1 MNWGRSGWP
10 SRALGGFA
18 ALTFLTAAL
27 TSCSGDTEPQP
38 SPSSPTTSQ
47 APRKVTLTVGVFGAP
62 PERDAFTKQAAAF
75 QEPGTDVT
83 VETRTYS
90 GRDQAVRAYR
100 TGDLPDVF
108 MLSQRDL
115 AAFTD
120 EKLTHPVDE
129 LLDERGVS
137 FGDDYSRDSLA
148 AFSTDNSLA
157 CMPYSVS
164 PMVMYINTDL
174 VNFNKMRRRGL
185 DAPEIDEESGRP
197 EQWTFDQFTAAA
209 QFATR
214 PGKHSRGV
222 YIDPSLL
229 GLAPFI
235 YSGGGKVFDDDR
247 NPTSLAFSDGDT
259 QAALETTLTL
269 LRNAQVTPTPDQ
281 LNQHTPLK
289 LFEKGRLGMI
299 AGFRGLTPRL
309 RLNNRLNFDVMPM
322 PKIGR
327 SATVGDVTGLCISA
341 NTEHLDEAAD
351 LMVHLLSDEAMSA
364 VARAGY
370 LVPSKV
376 SVATSDAFLQ
386 PGRQPANAAVFN
398 QSVRA
403 IQVPPL
409 LDSWSRLQTAVA
421 PLLQQLVTA
430 PFGDDTLQDLTE
442 RIDEASRTVLS
453 PETESDSAS
462 PSESPSG

>member
-1 MNWGRSGWP
+1 MLAG
-10 SRALGGFA
+10 ALLTGLA
-18 ALTFLTAAL
+18 A
-27 TSCSGDTEPQP
+27 CSGDPEPPKP
-38 SPSSPTTSQ
+38 SPSATPTKK
-47 APRKVTLTVGVFGAP
+47 PELTFGVFG
-62 PERDAFTKQAAAF
+62 PEAEVAAFTEVADQYASANDVSVDVVSYSSSEAAA
-75 QEPGTDVT
+75 
-83 VETRTYS
+83 
-90 GRDQAVRAYR
+90 RAYR
-100 TGDLPDVF
+100 AGGPPDVF
-108 MLSQRDL
+108 LLSQRDL
-115 AAFTD
+115 APMTAG
-120 EKLTHPVDE
+120 KLLRPVDE